1 MATDVLV
8 PPQLELAPN
17 EDYAYYANL
26 EAHVQQELSLI
37 EEIVHEVEV

>member
-8 PPQLELAPN
+8 PPQLEAPN

-26 EAHVQQELSLI
+26 GAHVQQELSLI
-37 EEIVHEVEV
+37 EEIVPKVEV

>member
-1 MATDVLV
+1 MATDLSA
-8 PPQLELAPN
+8 PQLEAPN

>member
-26 EAHVQQELSLI
+26 EAHVQQEMSLI
-37 EEIVHEVEV
+37 EDNVPEVEI

>member
-8 PPQLELAPN
+8 PPQLEAPN

-26 EAHVQQELSLI
+26 EAYVQQELSLI
-37 EEIVHEVEV
+37 EEIVPEVEV

>member
-8 PPQLELAPN
+8 PPQLEAPN

-26 EAHVQQELSLI
+26 EAHVKHELSLI
-37 EEIVHEVEV
+37 EEIVPEVEV